1 MQRKIE
7 YFQTEAG
14 EMSGEFV
21 TRSCQH
27 PDWPHPGNEGAGEGG
42 GGWAARHYMIQM
54 EIDHLTSHT
63 NQLSSDIKRGKI
75 ISIEYNQRFRKVLKV
90 SESD

>member
-7 YFQTEAG
+7 YFQTEAR

-27 PDWPHPGNEGAGEGG
+27 PDWPQPGNEGAGEGG
-42 GGWAARHYMIQM
+42 GGWAGRH
-54 EIDHLTSHT
+54 
-63 NQLSSDIKRGKI
+63 
-75 ISIEYNQRFRKVLKV
+75 V
-90 SESD
+90 